1 MEWYIYVL
9 INLLTASLI
18 VPLQRVLLRKKG
30 SDPVAF
36 IVVSQILTGLVLLP
50 FVLTHGFEMP
60 DVRKYGLLMAAMFG
74 LYCIGHVLY
83 AQTLK
88 KVEASVFQTLLNT
101 STIWVVLM
109 GYIVL
114 KEHFNPMDLFG
125 TAVILGSVGMLIERK
140 SGSKLTLERSILL
153 GLLVG
158 LIFGVASALWV
169 YIGKHSDVLSW
180 TMLSFFGTPV
190 IIAIVRPKTFKG
202 TRYYFKGKVLANML
216 ILALVWA
223 FDNLASLAA
232 YKTGTVAVVAPLL
245 QTSVVLSVIISIIF
259 LKERTNLK
267 QKIAASVVCFIGVLL
282 LVA

>member
-1 MEWYIYVL
+1 M
-9 INLLTASLI
+9 TASLI

>member
-109 GYIVL
+109 GYIAL